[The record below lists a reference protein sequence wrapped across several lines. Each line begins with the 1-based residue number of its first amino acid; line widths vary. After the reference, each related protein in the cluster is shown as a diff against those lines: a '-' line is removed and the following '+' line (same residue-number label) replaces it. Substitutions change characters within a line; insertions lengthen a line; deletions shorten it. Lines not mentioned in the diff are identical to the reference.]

1 MKTFKYIVFIPV
13 LLITIPVSNFVL
25 KLIEGIIPLLND
37 LRMDVEGDGL
47 FKIPF
52 LNYVAVFGY
61 AMFTFIAT
69 TLTSLFLS
77 SLVYPIKPS
86 KKIKLLM
93 ISVHLFAVL
102 IMFYFAHTFLFNIID
117 AFPKI
122 GTEHDVTKLWI
133 HFGGAIVGS
142 AIVYIGFYSKN

>member
-1 MKTFKYIVFIPV
+1 
-13 LLITIPVSNFVL
+13 
-25 KLIEGIIPLLND
+25 
-37 LRMDVEGDGL
+37 
-47 FKIPF
+47 
-52 LNYVAVFGY
+52 
-61 AMFTFIAT
+61 
-69 TLTSLFLS
+69 
-77 SLVYPIKPS
+77 
-86 KKIKLLM
+86 M

-142 AIVYIGFYSKN
+142 AIVYTGFYSKN